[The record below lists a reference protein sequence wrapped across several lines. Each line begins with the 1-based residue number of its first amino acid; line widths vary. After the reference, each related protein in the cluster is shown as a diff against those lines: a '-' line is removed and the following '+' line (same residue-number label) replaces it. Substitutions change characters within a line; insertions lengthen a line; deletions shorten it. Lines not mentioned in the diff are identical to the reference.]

1 MRKEMGFFAMSARL
15 FRIASTVKNKLI
27 VSTLASIVGNA
38 SHLGLMDF
46 GSMMVL
52 SFAGK
57 IEAGTPLTWGVLMGV
72 CAFFIMIC
80 RYTEG
85 LVSHAAA
92 YQLLADMRVKMYNT
106 VRRLAP
112 ACLVDRQKGDILSI
126 AVADIE
132 TIEFFFAHTIGPV
145 FTVILLPLITLI
157 IAGHVDRLFVWV
169 LLPLYLIISVLLPY
183 LSLRLGRDVGRR
195 YRVQVGALKSSV
207 LESVYGVRDIQ
218 IFGIGDMRKQDVLD
232 KTKDINRSAHLLTMH
247 RQLVTSAPTF
257 FIYLARILII
267 AVASYLALSGR
278 GDSAGVI
285 VLSFIVS
292 ASFSSTQSL
301 TMVVSSL
308 LETYA
313 AAERLFELED
323 TVPEVI
329 EDEHP
334 IELKKIEKIEFRNVT
349 FGYNKESGPVLK
361 NMDLTIRPEDKIG
374 VVGESGIGK
383 STVIRLLLRFWEPT
397 GGEILINDIPLKRY
411 SLESLRDRIALLE
424 QDTFIFS
431 DTIAGN
437 IAFGRP
443 NASQAEI
450 ERAAARAGIHDFIM
464 TLPEGYQTNMGEL
477 GGRLSG
483 GEKQRIGIAR
493 VMLVDPDMLVMDE
506 PTSSLDI
513 LNEKGLLKTLDDEYG
528 DKMIMLV
535 SHRPS
540 TLTGCNRILRL
551 ENGRLTEREEAVAK
565 PGAAI

>member
-1 MRKEMGFFAMSARL
+1 MQKNKRSFMEMTVRL
-15 FRIASTVKNKLI
+15 FKIAGPIKWKL
-27 VSTLASIVGNA
+27 VASTLASIIGNA
-38 SHLGLMDF
+38 SHLGIMGFGAMMILYYAGMTSVGSAGLWAGLMALSAF
-46 GSMMVL
+46 G
-52 SFAGK
+52 
-57 IEAGTPLTWGVLMGV
+57 
-72 CAFFIMIC
+72 IMIC
-80 RYTEG
+80 RYIEG

-92 YQLLADMRVKMYNT
+92 YQLLADMRVKMFDT
-106 VRRLAP
+106 VKRLAP

-145 FTVILLPLITLI
+145 FTVILLPLMTLI
-157 IAGHVDRLFVWV
+157 LAGSINGLFVWV
-169 LLPLYLIISVLLPY
+169 LLPLYILISVLLPY
-183 LSLRLGRDVGRR
+183 LSLRLGRNVGRD
-195 YRVQVGALKSSV
+195 YRIQIGQLKASV

-218 IFGIGDMRKQDVLD
+218 IFGMGDERKKAVED
-232 KTKDINRSAHLLTMH
+232 KTKEINRSAHLLTMH

-267 AVASYLALSGR
+267 AVASYLAAG
-278 GDSAGVI
+278 GEADPAGVI
-285 VLSFIVS
+285 VLSFVVS

-301 TMVVSSL
+301 TQVVSSL

-313 AAERLFELED
+313 AAERLFDLED

-329 EDEHP
+329 EDP
-334 IELKKIEKIEFRNVT
+334 DPVGLDKIEKIELRDVT
-349 FGYNKESGPVLK
+349 FGYRGASKPVLEHV
-361 NMDLTIRPEDKIG
+361 DLTISPKDKIG
-374 VVGESGIGK
+374 IVGESGIGK

-397 GGEILINDIPLKRY
+397 GGEILINGIPLKKIR
-411 SLESLRDRIALLE
+411 LADLRRRIALLE

-431 DTIAGN
+431 DTIAAN

-443 NASQAEI
+443 DAPQEEI
-450 ERAAARAGIHDFIM
+450 ERAARRAGIHDFIM
-464 TLPEGYQTNMGEL
+464 TLPDGYDTAMGEL

-493 VMLVDPDMLVMDE
+493 VMLCDPDMLVMDE

-513 LNEKGLLKTLDDEYG
+513 LNEKALLRTLETEYE

-540 TLTGCNRILRL
+540 TLTGCSRILRL
-551 ENGRLTEREEAVAK
+551 KDRKIIE
-565 PGAAI
+565 

>member
-1 MRKEMGFFAMSARL
+1 MRKEMGFFTMSARL

-38 SHLGLMDF
+38 SHLGLMGF
-46 GSMMVL
+46 GAMMVL

-57 IEAGTPLTWGVLMGV
+57 IETGTPLTWGVLMGV
-72 CAFFIMIC
+72 CAFLIMIC

-157 IAGHVDRLFVWV
+157 IAGRVDRLFVWV

-374 VVGESGIGK
+374 IVGESGIGK

>member
-1 MRKEMGFFAMSARL
+1 MQKNKRSFMEMTVRL
-15 FRIASTVKNKLI
+15 FKIAGPIKWKL
-27 VSTLASIVGNA
+27 VASTLASIIGNA
-38 SHLGLMDF
+38 SHLGIMGFGAMMILYYAGMTSVGSAGLWAGLMALSAF
-46 GSMMVL
+46 G
-52 SFAGK
+52 
-57 IEAGTPLTWGVLMGV
+57 
-72 CAFFIMIC
+72 IMIC
-80 RYTEG
+80 RYIEG

-92 YQLLADMRVKMYNT
+92 YQLLADMRVKMFDT
-106 VRRLAP
+106 VKRLAP

-145 FTVILLPLITLI
+145 FTVILLPLMTLI
-157 IAGHVDRLFVWV
+157 LAGSINGLFVWV
-169 LLPLYLIISVLLPY
+169 LLPLYILISVLLPY
-183 LSLRLGRDVGRR
+183 LSLRLGRNVGRD
-195 YRVQVGALKSSV
+195 YRIRIGQLKASV

-218 IFGIGDMRKQDVLD
+218 IFGMGDERKKAVED
-232 KTKDINRSAHLLTMH
+232 KTKEINRSAHLLTMH

-267 AVASYLALSGR
+267 AVASYLA
-278 GDSAGVI
+278 AGGEADPARVI
-285 VLSFIVS
+285 VLSFVVS

-301 TMVVSSL
+301 TQVVSSL

-313 AAERLFELED
+313 AAERLFDLED

-329 EDEHP
+329 EDP
-334 IELKKIEKIEFRNVT
+334 DPVGLDKIEKIELRDVT
-349 FGYNKESGPVLK
+349 FGYRGASKPVLEHV
-361 NMDLTIRPEDKIG
+361 DLTISPKDKIG
-374 VVGESGIGK
+374 IVGESGIGK

-397 GGEILINDIPLKRY
+397 GGEILINGIPLKKIR
-411 SLESLRDRIALLE
+411 LADLHRRIALLE

-431 DTIAGN
+431 DTIAAN

-443 NASQAEI
+443 DASREEI
-450 ERAAARAGIHDFIM
+450 ERAARRAGIHDFIM
-464 TLPEGYQTNMGEL
+464 TLPDGYDTAMGEL

-493 VMLVDPDMLVMDE
+493 VMLCDPDMLVMDE

-513 LNEKGLLKTLDDEYG
+513 LNEKALLRTLETEYE

-540 TLTGCNRILRL
+540 ALTGCSRILRL
-551 ENGRLTEREEAVAK
+551 KDRKITE
-565 PGAAI
+565 

>member
-1 MRKEMGFFAMSARL
+1 MQKNKRGFMEMTVRL
-15 FRIASTVKNKLI
+15 FKIAGSIKWKL
-27 VSTLASIVGNA
+27 VTSTLASIIGNA
-38 SHLGLMDF
+38 SHLGIMGFGAMMILYYAGMTSVGSAGLWGGLMALSAF
-46 GSMMVL
+46 G
-52 SFAGK
+52 
-57 IEAGTPLTWGVLMGV
+57 
-72 CAFFIMIC
+72 IMIC
-80 RYTEG
+80 RYIEG

-92 YQLLADMRVKMYNT
+92 YQLLADMRVKMFDT
-106 VRRLAP
+106 VKRLAP

-145 FTVILLPLITLI
+145 FTVILLPLMTLI
-157 IAGHVDRLFVWV
+157 LAGSINGLFVWV
-169 LLPLYLIISVLLPY
+169 LLPLYILISVLLPY
-183 LSLRLGRDVGRR
+183 LSLRLGRNVGRD
-195 YRVQVGALKSSV
+195 YRIQIGQLKASV

-218 IFGIGDMRKQDVLD
+218 IFGMGDERKKAVED
-232 KTKDINRSAHLLTMH
+232 KTKEINHSAHLLTMH

-267 AVASYLALSGR
+267 AVASYLAASGEA
-278 GDSAGVI
+278 DPAGVI
-285 VLSFIVS
+285 VLSFVVS

-301 TMVVSSL
+301 TQVVSSL

-313 AAERLFELED
+313 AAERLFDLED

-329 EDEHP
+329 EDPDPVGLE
-334 IELKKIEKIEFRNVT
+334 KIEKIELRDVT
-349 FGYNKESGPVLK
+349 FGYRGSSKQVLEHV
-361 NMDLTIRPEDKIG
+361 DLTISPKDKIG
-374 VVGESGIGK
+374 IVGESGIGK

-397 GGEILINDIPLKRY
+397 GGEILINGIPLKKIK
-411 SLESLRDRIALLE
+411 LTDLRRRIALLE

-431 DTIAGN
+431 DTIAAN

-443 NASQAEI
+443 DAPQEEI
-450 ERAAARAGIHDFIM
+450 ERAARRAGIHDFIM
-464 TLPEGYQTNMGEL
+464 TLPDGYETAMGEL

-493 VMLVDPDMLVMDE
+493 VMLCDPDMLVMDE

-513 LNEKGLLKTLDDEYG
+513 LNEKALLRTLETEYE

-551 ENGRLTEREEAVAK
+551 KDRKITE
-565 PGAAI
+565 

>member
-1 MRKEMGFFAMSARL
+1 MQKNKRSFMEMTVRL
-15 FRIASTVKNKLI
+15 FKIAGPIKWKL
-27 VSTLASIVGNA
+27 VASTLASIIGNA
-38 SHLGLMDF
+38 SHLGIMGFGAMMILYYAGMTSVGSAGLWAGLMALSAF
-46 GSMMVL
+46 G
-52 SFAGK
+52 
-57 IEAGTPLTWGVLMGV
+57 
-72 CAFFIMIC
+72 IMIC
-80 RYTEG
+80 RYIEG

-92 YQLLADMRVKMYNT
+92 YQLLADMRVKMFDT
-106 VRRLAP
+106 VKRLAP

-145 FTVILLPLITLI
+145 FTVILLPLMTLI
-157 IAGHVDRLFVWV
+157 LAGSINGLFVWV
-169 LLPLYLIISVLLPY
+169 LLPLYILISVLLPY
-183 LSLRLGRDVGRR
+183 LSLRLGRNVGRD
-195 YRVQVGALKSSV
+195 YRIQIGQLKASV

-218 IFGIGDMRKQDVLD
+218 IFGMGDERKKAVED
-232 KTKDINRSAHLLTMH
+232 KTKEINRSAHLLTMH

-267 AVASYLALSGR
+267 AVASYLAAG
-278 GDSAGVI
+278 GEADPAGVI
-285 VLSFIVS
+285 VLSFVVS

-301 TMVVSSL
+301 TQVVSSL

-313 AAERLFELED
+313 AAERLFDLED

-329 EDEHP
+329 EDP
-334 IELKKIEKIEFRNVT
+334 DPVGLDKIEKIELRDVT
-349 FGYNKESGPVLK
+349 FGYRGASKPVLEHV
-361 NMDLTIRPEDKIG
+361 DLTISPKDKIG
-374 VVGESGIGK
+374 IVGESGIGK

-397 GGEILINDIPLKRY
+397 GGEILINGIPLKKIR
-411 SLESLRDRIALLE
+411 LADLRRRIALLE

-431 DTIAGN
+431 DTIAAN

-443 NASQAEI
+443 DAPQEEI
-450 ERAAARAGIHDFIM
+450 ERAARRAGIHDFIM
-464 TLPEGYQTNMGEL
+464 TLPDGYDTAMGEL

-493 VMLVDPDMLVMDE
+493 VMLCDPDMLVMDE

-513 LNEKGLLKTLDDEYG
+513 LNEKALLRTLETEYE

-540 TLTGCNRILRL
+540 TLTGCSRILRL
-551 ENGRLTEREEAVAK
+551 KDRKITE
-565 PGAAI
+565 

>member
-1 MRKEMGFFAMSARL
+1 MQKNKRSFMEMTVRL
-15 FRIASTVKNKLI
+15 FKIAGPIKWKL
-27 VSTLASIVGNA
+27 VASTLASIIGNA
-38 SHLGLMDF
+38 SHLGIMGFGAMMILYYAGMTSVGSAGLWAGLMALSAF
-46 GSMMVL
+46 G
-52 SFAGK
+52 
-57 IEAGTPLTWGVLMGV
+57 
-72 CAFFIMIC
+72 IMIC
-80 RYTEG
+80 RYIEG

-92 YQLLADMRVKMYNT
+92 YQLLADMRVKMFDT
-106 VRRLAP
+106 VKRLAP

-145 FTVILLPLITLI
+145 FTVILLPLMTLI
-157 IAGHVDRLFVWV
+157 LAGSINGLFVWV
-169 LLPLYLIISVLLPY
+169 LLPLYILISVLLPY
-183 LSLRLGRDVGRR
+183 LSLRLGRNVGRD
-195 YRVQVGALKSSV
+195 YRIRIGQLKASV

-218 IFGIGDMRKQDVLD
+218 IFGMGDERKKAVED
-232 KTKDINRSAHLLTMH
+232 KTKEINRSAHLLTMH

-267 AVASYLALSGR
+267 AVASYLAAG
-278 GDSAGVI
+278 GEVDPAGVI
-285 VLSFIVS
+285 VLSFVVS

-301 TMVVSSL
+301 TQVVSSL

-313 AAERLFELED
+313 AAERLFDLED

-329 EDEHP
+329 EDPDPVGLE
-334 IELKKIEKIEFRNVT
+334 KIEKIELRDVT
-349 FGYNKESGPVLK
+349 FGYRGSSKPVLEHV
-361 NMDLTIRPEDKIG
+361 DLTISPKDKIG
-374 VVGESGIGK
+374 IVGESGIGK

-397 GGEILINDIPLKRY
+397 GGEILINGIPLKKIR
-411 SLESLRDRIALLE
+411 LADLRRRIALLE

-431 DTIAGN
+431 DTIAAN

-443 NASQAEI
+443 DASREEI
-450 ERAAARAGIHDFIM
+450 ERAARRAGIHDFIM
-464 TLPEGYQTNMGEL
+464 TLPDGYDTAMGEL

-493 VMLVDPDMLVMDE
+493 VMLCDPDMLVMDE

-513 LNEKGLLKTLDDEYG
+513 LNEKALLRTLETEYE

-540 TLTGCNRILRL
+540 TLTGCSRILRL
-551 ENGRLTEREEAVAK
+551 KDRKITE
-565 PGAAI
+565 

>member
-38 SHLGLMDF
+38 SHLGLMGF
-46 GSMMVL
+46 GAMMVL

-57 IEAGTPLTWGVLMGV
+57 IEAGTPLTWGALMGV
-72 CAFFIMIC
+72 CAFLIMIC

-132 TIEFFFAHTIGPV
+132 TIEFFFAHTIGPM

-157 IAGHVDRLFVWV
+157 IAGRVDRLFVWV

-349 FGYNKESGPVLK
+349 FGYNKESVPVLK

>member
-1 MRKEMGFFAMSARL
+1 MQKNKRSFMEMTVRL
-15 FRIASTVKNKLI
+15 FKIAGPIKWKL
-27 VSTLASIVGNA
+27 VASTLASIIGNA
-38 SHLGLMDF
+38 SHLGIMGFGAMMILYYAGMTSVGSDGLWAGLMALSAF
-46 GSMMVL
+46 G
-52 SFAGK
+52 
-57 IEAGTPLTWGVLMGV
+57 
-72 CAFFIMIC
+72 IMIC
-80 RYTEG
+80 RYIEG

-92 YQLLADMRVKMYNT
+92 YQLLADMRVKMFDT
-106 VRRLAP
+106 VKRLVP

-145 FTVILLPLITLI
+145 FTVILLPLMTLI
-157 IAGHVDRLFVWV
+157 LAGSINGLFVWV
-169 LLPLYLIISVLLPY
+169 LLPLYILISVLLPY
-183 LSLRLGRDVGRR
+183 LSLRLGRNVGRD
-195 YRVQVGALKSSV
+195 YRIQIGQLKASV

-218 IFGIGDMRKQDVLD
+218 IFGMGDERKKAVED
-232 KTKDINRSAHLLTMH
+232 KTKEINRSAHLLTMH

-267 AVASYLALSGR
+267 AVASYLAAG
-278 GDSAGVI
+278 GEADPAGVI
-285 VLSFIVS
+285 VLSFVVS

-301 TMVVSSL
+301 TQVVSSL

-313 AAERLFELED
+313 AAERLFDLED

-329 EDEHP
+329 EDP
-334 IELKKIEKIEFRNVT
+334 DPVGLDKIEKIELRDVT
-349 FGYNKESGPVLK
+349 FGYRGASKPVLEHV
-361 NMDLTIRPEDKIG
+361 DLTISPKDKIG
-374 VVGESGIGK
+374 IVGESGIGK

-397 GGEILINDIPLKRY
+397 GGEILINGIPLKKIK
-411 SLESLRDRIALLE
+411 LTDLRRRIALLE
-424 QDTFIFS
+424 QNTFIFS
-431 DTIAGN
+431 DTIAAN

-443 NASQAEI
+443 DASREEI
-450 ERAAARAGIHDFIM
+450 ERAARRAGIHDFIM
-464 TLPEGYQTNMGEL
+464 TLPDGYDTAMGEL

-493 VMLVDPDMLVMDE
+493 VMLCDPDMLVMDE

-513 LNEKGLLKTLDDEYG
+513 LNEKALLRTLETEYE

-551 ENGRLTEREEAVAK
+551 KDRKITE
-565 PGAAI
+565 

>member
-1 MRKEMGFFAMSARL
+1 MQKNKRSFMEMTVRL
-15 FRIASTVKNKLI
+15 FKIAGPIKWKL
-27 VSTLASIVGNA
+27 VASTLASIIGNA
-38 SHLGLMDF
+38 SHLGIMGFGAMMILYYAGMTSVGSAGLWAGLMALSAF
-46 GSMMVL
+46 G
-52 SFAGK
+52 
-57 IEAGTPLTWGVLMGV
+57 
-72 CAFFIMIC
+72 IMIC
-80 RYTEG
+80 RYIEG

-92 YQLLADMRVKMYNT
+92 YQLLADMRVKMFDT
-106 VRRLAP
+106 VKRLAP

-145 FTVILLPLITLI
+145 FTVILLPLMTLI
-157 IAGHVDRLFVWV
+157 LAGSINGLFVWV
-169 LLPLYLIISVLLPY
+169 LLPLYILISVLLPY
-183 LSLRLGRDVGRR
+183 LSLRLGRNVGRD
-195 YRVQVGALKSSV
+195 YRIRIGQLKASV

-218 IFGIGDMRKQDVLD
+218 IFGMGDERKKAVED
-232 KTKDINRSAHLLTMH
+232 KTKEINRSAHLLTMH

-267 AVASYLALSGR
+267 AVASYLAAG
-278 GDSAGVI
+278 GEADPAGVI
-285 VLSFIVS
+285 VLSFVVS

-301 TMVVSSL
+301 TQVVSSL

-313 AAERLFELED
+313 AAERLFDLED

-329 EDEHP
+329 EDPDPVGLE
-334 IELKKIEKIEFRNVT
+334 KIEKIELRDVT
-349 FGYNKESGPVLK
+349 FGYRGSSKPVLEHV
-361 NMDLTIRPEDKIG
+361 DLTISPKDKIG
-374 VVGESGIGK
+374 IVGESGIGK

-397 GGEILINDIPLKRY
+397 GGEILINGIPLKKIR
-411 SLESLRDRIALLE
+411 LADLRRRIALLE

-431 DTIAGN
+431 DTIAAN

-443 NASQAEI
+443 DASREEI
-450 ERAAARAGIHDFIM
+450 ERAARRAGIHDFIM
-464 TLPEGYQTNMGEL
+464 TLPDGYDTAMGEL

-493 VMLVDPDMLVMDE
+493 VMLCDPDMLVMDE

-513 LNEKGLLKTLDDEYG
+513 LNEKALLRTLETEYE

-540 TLTGCNRILRL
+540 TLTGCSRILRL
-551 ENGRLTEREEAVAK
+551 KDRKITE
-565 PGAAI
+565 

>member
-1 MRKEMGFFAMSARL
+1 MQKNKRSFMEMTVRL
-15 FRIASTVKNKLI
+15 FKIAGPIKWKL
-27 VSTLASIVGNA
+27 VASTLASIIGNA
-38 SHLGLMDF
+38 SHLGIMGFGAMMILYYAGMTSVGSAGLWAGLMALSAF
-46 GSMMVL
+46 G
-52 SFAGK
+52 
-57 IEAGTPLTWGVLMGV
+57 
-72 CAFFIMIC
+72 IMIC
-80 RYTEG
+80 RYIEG

-92 YQLLADMRVKMYNT
+92 YQLLADMRVKMFDT
-106 VRRLAP
+106 VKRLAP

-145 FTVILLPLITLI
+145 FTVILLPLMTLI
-157 IAGHVDRLFVWV
+157 LAGSINGLFVWV
-169 LLPLYLIISVLLPY
+169 LLPLYILISVLLPY
-183 LSLRLGRDVGRR
+183 LSLRLGRNVGRD
-195 YRVQVGALKSSV
+195 YRIRIGQLKASV

-218 IFGIGDMRKQDVLD
+218 IFGMGDERKKAVED
-232 KTKDINRSAHLLTMH
+232 KTKEINRSAHLLTMH

-267 AVASYLALSGR
+267 AVASYLA
-278 GDSAGVI
+278 AGGEADPARVI
-285 VLSFIVS
+285 VLSFVVS

-301 TMVVSSL
+301 TQVVSSL

-313 AAERLFELED
+313 AAERLFDLED

-329 EDEHP
+329 EDP
-334 IELKKIEKIEFRNVT
+334 DPVGLDKIEKIELRDVT
-349 FGYNKESGPVLK
+349 FGYRGASKPVLEHV
-361 NMDLTIRPEDKIG
+361 DLTISPKDKIG
-374 VVGESGIGK
+374 IVGESGIGK

-397 GGEILINDIPLKRY
+397 GGEILINGIPLKKIR
-411 SLESLRDRIALLE
+411 LADLHRRIALLE

-431 DTIAGN
+431 DTIAAN

-443 NASQAEI
+443 DASREEI
-450 ERAAARAGIHDFIM
+450 ERAARRAGIHDFIM
-464 TLPEGYQTNMGEL
+464 TLPDGYDTAMGEL

-493 VMLVDPDMLVMDE
+493 VMLCDPDMLVMDE

-513 LNEKGLLKTLDDEYG
+513 LNEKALLRTLETEYE

-540 TLTGCNRILRL
+540 TLTGCSRILRL
-551 ENGRLTEREEAVAK
+551 KDRKITE
-565 PGAAI
+565 

>member
-1 MRKEMGFFAMSARL
+1 MRREQGFFAMSMRL
-15 FRIASTVKNKLI
+15 LRIASTVRYKLI
-27 VSTLASIVGNA
+27 ASTLASIVGNA
-38 SHLGLMDF
+38 SHLGLMGF
-46 GSMMVL
+46 GAMMVL
-52 SFAGK
+52 SFAGLAK
-57 IEAGTPLTWGVLMGV
+57 TGTPLLWGCLMGL
-72 CAFFIMIC
+72 CAFLIMIC
-80 RYTEG
+80 RYIEG
-85 LVSHAAA
+85 LVSHGAA
-92 YQLLADMRVKMYNT
+92 YQLLADMRVRMYDT

-112 ACLVDRQKGDILSI
+112 ACLVDRQKGDVLSI

-132 TIEFFFAHTIGPV
+132 TIEFFFAHAIGPV
-145 FTVILLPLITLI
+145 FTVVLLPLMTLV
-157 IAGHVDRLFVWV
+157 IAARVDRLFVWV
-169 LLPLYLIISVLLPY
+169 LLPLYFIISVALPL
-183 LSLRLGRDVGRR
+183 LSLRLGREVGRR
-195 YRVQVGALKSSV
+195 YRAQVGGLKASV

-218 IFGIGDMRKQDVLD
+218 IFGVGDERRRDVIER
-232 KTKDINRSAHLLTMH
+232 TKEINRSQHLLTMH

-267 AVASYLALSGR
+267 AVASSLALGGSS
-278 GDSAGVI
+278 DPAGVV
-285 VLSFIVS
+285 VLSFVVS

-301 TMVVSSL
+301 TLVVTSL

-323 TVPEVI
+323 TVPAVI
-329 EDEHP
+329 EDP
-334 IELKKIEKIEFRNVT
+334 DPVELQRIEKIEFRGVT
-349 FGYNKESGPVLK
+349 FSYDKSSPPVLK
-361 NMDLTIRPEDKIG
+361 DLDLTIRPRDKIG

-397 GGEILINDIPLKRY
+397 GGEILINGVPLRRC
-411 SLESLRDRIALLE
+411 SLESLRSRIALLE

-443 NASQAEI
+443 DASQAEI

-464 TLPEGYQTNMGEL
+464 TLPDGYQTNMGEL

-513 LNEKGLLKTLDDEYG
+513 LNEKGLLKTLDDEYA
-528 DKMIMLV
+528 DKMILLV
-535 SHRPS
+535 SHRSS
-540 TLTGCNRILRL
+540 TLTGCTRILRL
-551 ENGRLTEREEAVAK
+551 QDGAIRED
-565 PGAAI
+565 G